1 MLQSYEET
9 SIECLKLRILNHLLF
24 LEDIATKFISEE
36 IKNTLDLET
45 MREDIEVEV
54 GVLLNENTTM
64 GYRRLNDLLSSVINK
79 YDINY
84 EQ

>member
-1 MLQSYEET
+1 MSEVKNTKPSFIFRRY
-9 SIECLKLRILNHLLF
+9 
-24 LEDIATKFISEE
+24 KFISEE

-64 GYRRLNDLLSSVINK
+64 GYRGLNDLLSSVINNHK
-79 YDINY
+79 TV
-84 EQ
+84 

>member
-1 MLQSYEET
+1 MLSSYEEI
-9 SIECLKLRILNHLLF
+9 SIKSLKLRILNHLLA

-64 GYRRLNDLLSSVINK
+64 GYRGLNDLLSSVINNHK
-79 YDINY
+79 TV
-84 EQ
+84 